1 MKYLDYRYLWPPRPS
16 IAQAPNLL
24 GAYHGW
30 WAQAKMNGIC
40 LELAVSPN
48 REIIARTRHGD
59 VEPSRWQPGPKC
71 GQFAALLPA
80 GGWYVFVGELLHTR
94 GVGVKD
100 TVYLFDVLV
109 DNGDYLVGVT
119 HADRQER
126 LARLVQWPFAVQ
138 EGPYSGEDW
147 SHVEISPGFWLTRNH
162 KTRFRELWDQPPGPH
177 VEGLVLKDP
186 RVPLALCSNE
196 RSNSTG
202 MVKFR
207 YPTDQLNF

>member
-1 MKYLDYRYLWPPRPS
+1 MKYLDYRYLWPPRPC

-24 GAYHGW
+24 GAYQGY

-40 LELAVSPN
+40 LELAISPD

-59 VEPSRWQPGPKC
+59 VAPSRWSPG
-71 GQFAALLPA
+71 AACDVFTTLLP
-80 GGWYVFVGELLHTR
+80 GKGWYVFVGELLHTL
-94 GVGVKD
+94 GVKD

-109 DNGDYLVGVT
+109 DDGDHLVGTT
-119 HADRQER
+119 HADRQQR
-126 LARLVQWPFAVQ
+126 LARAVQWPFAVN
-138 EGPYSGEDW
+138 EGPYPGEDW

-162 KTRFRELWDQPPGPH
+162 SCRFRELWDQPPGPR

-186 RVPLALCSNE
+186 RTPLALCSNE
-196 RSNSTG
+196 RSNSKG

-207 YPTDQLNF
+207 YPTEQRNF